1 MIKDWE
7 GNLGYKVETSH
18 THEVLFR
25 KLLEIPN
32 FNLKHNLKYTKSL
45 TYHISCYSD
54 KIWKK
59 SISIKNQNV
68 NINNNKGL

>member
-54 KIWKK
+54 KI
-59 SISIKNQNV
+59 
-68 NINNNKGL
+68 